1 MASLSQQDLEMLMAY
16 ADGELDAE
24 DAAEVEALLSVDPEA
39 RATVAR
45 FLADGPMLRAAFGRE
60 DGQAEGPLSPAD
72 ADAVTQDAAP
82 AERRGA
88 VGPGDLAGFARGRNR
103 RDRRRAAGAGG
114 GFRVGFPA
122 IAASLALL
130 VSGVA
135 AGFLAGQSL
144 PGDDTAAATQA
155 AIAELAQTQRQA
167 LAAALEQLPNGQ
179 TNTWRVADGS
189 AGGSITPTVTYVA
202 EDGAFCREVET
213 EADILGRSHTAVGI
227 ACREDGQWRVRYW
240 VVEDPEPVAGLGL

>member
-1 MASLSQQDLEMLMAY
+1 MASLSQQDIEMLMAY

-39 RATVAR
+39 RATVAL

-60 DGQAEGPLSPAD
+60 DGQAEGRLPPAD
-72 ADAVTQDAAP
+72 LDDVARHAAP
-82 AERRGA
+82 PEPTGATGRLDLGNFARARERR
-88 VGPGDLAGFARGRNR
+88 DLRH
-103 RDRRRAAGAGG
+103 AAGPVG
-114 GFRVGFPA
+114 GFRIGFTA
-122 IAASLALL
+122 MAASLALL

-144 PGDDTAAATQA
+144 PGNDTAAAAQA

-179 TNTWRVADGS
+179 TNTWQVADGS

-213 EADILGRSHTAVGI
+213 EADILGRAHTAVGI